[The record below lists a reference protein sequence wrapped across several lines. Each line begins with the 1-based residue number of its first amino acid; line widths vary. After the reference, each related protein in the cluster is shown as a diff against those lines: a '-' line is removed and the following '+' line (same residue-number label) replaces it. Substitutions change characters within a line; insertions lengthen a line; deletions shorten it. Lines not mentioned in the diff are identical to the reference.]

1 MDFNFTGVLV
11 CLICA
16 VLVLSPAQM
25 KELLRQV
32 LFLHQKWQEQKE
44 ILRQIIQQVVD
55 QKWK

>member
-25 KELLRQV
+25 KDLLRQV
-32 LFLHQKWQEQKE
+32 LFLNQKWQEQKGN
-44 ILRQIIQQVVD
+44 LKQIIQQTVD